1 MAASCGEEFGT
12 TVESESVDVVERV
25 PADFMQDPYG
35 LLKEYR
41 EKGPVHEVV
50 WAHGAKVWL
59 VTGYDEVRALTNDPR
74 VSKDGRRMNEL
85 FARHS
90 GLAVEAE
97 SSDGAG
103 PGFDDDL
110 AAHMLNSDPPRHT
123 RLRGLV
129 SKAFTPQRVAKL
141 RPRIEQVVEEL
152 LDAFEGRPEVDL
164 VPEFAVRLPITI
176 ICELCGMQ
184 EADRED
190 FRQWSLK
197 LVGAGQDPDEVA
209 RASQLMVDYAHT
221 LIDGKRAAPGDDLI
235 SELVQVTD
243 GTDRLTQGELV
254 SMIFVLAVAGHITT
268 IYSIGNALANL
279 LMHPTE
285 LARLQADPALMP
297 AAVDELLRF
306 DGPSAVGTFRF
317 TREAI
322 SVGDTVIP
330 AGEILALSWHSANRD
345 DSHFRDADLLD
356 LTRRPVGSM
365 SFGHGLHYCIGVPL
379 AKMQIEIAL
388 SRLITRYPRLRLA
401 VEPEELRWDHS
412 ALLRGLLALPVR
424 LSPNGAAD
432 DHA

>member
-1 MAASCGEEFGT
+1 
-12 TVESESVDVVERV
+12 
-25 PADFMQDPYG
+25 MQNPYD

-59 VTGYDEVRALTNDPR
+59 VTGYDEVRALANDPR

-90 GLAVEAE
+90 GLEFEPGDDEA
-97 SSDGAG
+97 AG
-103 PGFDDDL
+103 VGFDDDL

-123 RLRGLV
+123 RLRALV
-129 SKAFTPQRVAKL
+129 SKAFTLQRVAKL
-141 RPRIEQVVEEL
+141 RPRIEQVVDQL
-152 LDAFEGRPEVDL
+152 LDTFEDRSEVEL
-164 VPEFAVRLPITI
+164 VSEFAVRLPITI
-176 ICELCGMQ
+176 ICELCGMA
-184 EADRED
+184 EADREN

-197 LVGAGQDPDEVA
+197 LVGAGQDPEEVA
-209 RASQLMVDYAHT
+209 TASKKMVDYAHA

-268 IYSIGNALANL
+268 IYSIGNAAANL
-279 LMHPTE
+279 LTHPDE
-285 LARLQADPALMP
+285 LARLRADPSLMP

-317 TREAI
+317 TKEAI
-322 SVGDTVIP
+322 PVGDTVIP

-345 DSHFRDADLLD
+345 DSHFRDAARLD

-388 SRLITRYPRLRLA
+388 SRLIARYPGLRLA
-401 VEPEELRWDHS
+401 VEPEELRRDNS
-412 ALLRGLLALPVR
+412 ALLRGLLALPV
-424 LSPNGAAD
+424 LVTPPC
-432 DHA
+432 